1 MTDTL
6 SPRFFNTTG
15 PCRPDKHYMLPPQ
28 RRLPELRRLI
38 AEEQYFV
45 VHAARQT
52 GKTTAM
58 RALAE
63 QLRGEGRVAL
73 HVSLEASRQTP
84 SVAEVE
90 PRWIQAIRNAARWN
104 LPPDEQPPEGA
115 DEGATGTR
123 LASLLG
129 HWAMALHPRPLIL
142 LLDEVD
148 TIEGEAMA
156 NFLAQVRS
164 GFHDRPRAFPSS
176 VLLVG
181 LRDLKDYLVQA
192 KGGLPPNPGSPF
204 NIKAESLTLRNF
216 SREEIAE
223 LYAQHTQDTGQAFTD
238 DAVDRSWFWTRGQPF
253 LVNALAYHLTRRDP
267 IPAPTPITGDD
278 IDRAKQALVL
288 SRTTHLDNLVKRLH
302 EPRVARILRPILLGD
317 LPPTDVSDDFD
328 YAADLG
334 LLAKGDSGWEPANP
348 LYREV
353 LIRALVQA
361 PQDVLPAPWWP
372 WRTAEGRLD
381 LPALVDAFLD
391 WWRRHGDLL
400 IEQSDAGW
408 REAAAHLTFMAFLQR
423 VVNGG
428 GQVHREYASGRG
440 RLDLLVEYGPDRFV
454 IELKRVP
461 PAHVSL
467 KTVREEGITQLC
479 GYLDQVGLTEGWML
493 IFDQRPG
500 RSWEQRRW
508 REQVVREGKTLHLC
522 GS

>member
-1 MTDTL
+1 MTPPL

-15 PCRPDKHYMLPPQ
+15 PCRPDKHYMLPPE
-28 RRLPELRRLI
+28 RRLPAVRRLVD
-38 AEEQYFV
+38 EERYFV

-63 QLRGEGRVAL
+63 QLRAEGQVAL
-73 HVSLEASRQTP
+73 HVSLEASRHTP
-84 SVAEVE
+84 SLAEVE
-90 PRWIQAIRNAARWN
+90 PRWIQAVVDHARWT
-104 LPPDEQPPEGA
+104 LPAADRPPEGA
-115 DEGATGTR
+115 GAGAPGTR
-123 LASLLG
+123 LAGLLG
-129 HWAMALHPRPLIL
+129 DWAMALHPRPLVL

-148 TIEGEAMA
+148 TIEGEAMV
-156 NFLAQVRS
+156 NFLAQLRS
-164 GFHDRPRAFPSS
+164 GFNHRPRTFPSS
-176 VLLVG
+176 IVLVG

-216 SREEIAE
+216 TRDEVAE
-223 LYAQHTQDTGQAFTD
+223 LYSQHTDDTGQPFTG
-238 DAVDRSWFWTRGQPF
+238 DAIDRSWFWTRGQPF
-253 LVNALAYHLTRRDP
+253 LVNALAYHLTRREP
-267 IPAPTPITGDD
+267 IPAPTPITGAD
-278 IDRAKQALVL
+278 IDRAKEALLL
-288 SRTTHLDNLVKRLH
+288 SRTTHLDNLVRRLH
-302 EPRVARILRPILLGD
+302 EPRVARILRPILLGE

-334 LLAKGDSGWEPANP
+334 LLVKGESGWEPANP

-353 LIRALVQA
+353 LIGALVQV

-372 WRTAEGRLD
+372 WRTVDGRLD
-381 LPALVDAFLD
+381 LPALIDAFLD

-400 IEQSDAGW
+400 IEQADAGW
-408 REAAAHLTFMAFLQR
+408 REAAAHLAFMAFLQR

-440 RLDLLVEYGPDRFV
+440 RLDLLVQYGPDRFV

-467 KTVREEGITQLC
+467 QTVREEGIAQLA
-479 GYLDQVGLTEGWML
+479 GYLDQLGLAEGWML
-493 IFDQRPG
+493 VFDQRPG
-500 RSWEQRRW
+500 QSWEQRRW
-508 REQVVREGKTLHLC
+508 REQVERGGKVLHLF